1 MIAQYR
7 KIKSD
12 HPDHLLFYR
21 MGDFYELFFDDAIK
35 GADLLNITLT
45 KRGSAN
51 GVPIPMA
58 GIPHH
63 SSSSYFQRLVDQGIT
78 FAICEQVGVVQKN
91 SKDPVAREVTQI
103 ITPGTVLDE
112 DFMQGDKSH
121 SLMSIHNIGKNIAIA
136 VLNLGKSSIEFCE
149 CENLDDIERL
159 ITLYDPSEI
168 LISEKQISFF
178 KKISNLTVRPDWEFY
193 QQANYKL
200 ICDYFKINNLNTF
213 SCNDKPTVISVIG
226 SILHYLS
233 FTKQTNKNKINN
245 IIQMVEDE
253 IIKLDQATLKH
264 MVYGTGKKDLSSL
277 YNFLNHTNTP
287 MGDRLLRTWC
297 GKPTLTINELYDRQ
311 KIVQYFVNSN
321 QTHIVRNLLK
331 GFHDLERCGARLQK
345 QNIKPNELI
354 KLAHSLKR
362 LPELQKQIEFA
373 NATDYLPIINLE
385 ELAQLIDKTIYNPL
399 PDEEDIHKKQYII
412 NDHINDE
419 LDRFRTLGAHGDFL
433 VMFEKQEQERLKNN
447 KIKVGFNKL
456 QGYYIE
462 ISKLQNVQIPENYIR
477 RQTLKSA
484 ERYVTEELE
493 AFEKTIVT
501 NQTKAKTLETSLYQ
515 QFIESLEPCITDLKK
530 VSESIAKLDALLSL
544 SYCSQSNNWILP
556 KFCDEDNL
564 IEIKDGFHPLV
575 AASLEHGFIAN
586 DTYLD
591 QSQCL
596 SIITGP
602 NMGGKSTYM
611 RQTAIIV
618 IMAYI
623 GSMVPAKH
631 CQLGKIDQIFTRIGA
646 NDDIVKGQSTFMVEM
661 QETAFILRNATSKSL
676 VIMDEIGRGTSTFD
690 GLSIA
695 YACAS
700 QIANKIKCLCLFA
713 THYFELTQLESLYP
727 TVTNWHVSAKEDQ
740 NELIFLHK
748 VLKGA
753 ANKSYGIAVAQLAG
767 IPSDT
772 ILIAKEKLHKL
783 EINKHELDTPQLSVN
798 FIISQIQDLDVNQLS
813 PKDAWDFLQKLQQL
827 TCETVV

>member
-7 KIKSD
+7 KIKNE

-51 GVPIPMA
+51 GAPIPMA

-63 SSSSYFQRLVDQGIT
+63 SASGYFQRLVDQNIT

-103 ITPGTVLDE
+103 VTPGTVLDE
-112 DFMQGDKSH
+112 DFMQDAKSH
-121 SLMSIHNIGKNIAIA
+121 ALMSLYLIGNCIA
-136 VLNLGKSSIEFCE
+136 VAILNLSKSTIEYTE
-149 CENLDDIERL
+149 CETIDDVLRL

-168 LISEKQISFF
+168 LISEKQIQSF
-178 KKISNLTVRPDWEFY
+178 KAIPNITIRPDWDYY
-193 QQANYKL
+193 QQANHKL
-200 ICDYFKINNLNTF
+200 ICDYFNISNLNAF
-213 SCNDKPTVISVIG
+213 SCDGKPNIISAIG
-226 SILHYLS
+226 SILNYLA
-233 FTKQTNKNKINN
+233 FTKQGKTNQVKNIAE
-245 IIQMVEDE
+245 IIQKD

-264 MVYGTGKKDLSSL
+264 MVYGSNKNDPAALFT
-277 YNFLNHTNTP
+277 FLNHTKTP

-297 GKPTLTINELYDRQ
+297 GRPTSSLHELFQRQ
-311 KIVQYFVNSN
+311 KVIKHFVESP
-321 QTHIVRNLLK
+321 QTQFVKQLLK
-331 GFHDLERCGARLQK
+331 GFHDLERCAARIQK
-345 QNIKPNELI
+345 RTIKSSELI
-354 KLAHSLKR
+354 KLSSSLKR
-362 LPELQKQIEFA
+362 LPELKVYVTEA
-373 NATDYLPIINLE
+373 RALDYLPLTTMDD
-385 ELAQLIDKTIYNPL
+385 LATVIEQTIYNPL
-399 PDEEDIHKKQYII
+399 SETHDSQTKQYII
-412 NDHINDE
+412 NHGVDE
-419 LDRFRTLGAHGDFL
+419 SLDRYRSLSAHGDFL
-433 VMFEKQEQERLKNN
+433 TMFEKQEQERLNNN
-447 KIKVGFNKL
+447 KVKVGFNRL

-462 ISKLQNVQIPENYIR
+462 ISKSQNVVIPDNYIR

-493 AFEKTIVT
+493 AFEKTILT
-501 NQTKAKTLETSLYQ
+501 NQAKAKALEATIFET
-515 QFIESLEPCITDLKK
+515 FIESLTDAIDALKHI
-530 VSESIAKLDALLSL
+530 SESIAKLDALLSL
-544 SYCSQSNNWILP
+544 SHCAQNNWVLP
-556 KFCDEDNL
+556 TFNETSQL
-564 IEIKDGFHPLV
+564 IDIEGGFHPMV
-575 AASLEHGFIAN
+575 AASLEQGFIAN
-586 DTYLD
+586 DTHLTND
-591 QSQCL
+591 RCL

-611 RQTAIIV
+611 RQTALITILGY
-618 IMAYI
+618 M
-623 GSMVPAKH
+623 GSMVPAKR
-631 CQLGKIDQIFTRIGA
+631 CELGKIDQIFTRVGA
-646 NDDIVKGQSTFMVEM
+646 HDDIIKGQSTFMVEM
-661 QETAFILRNATSKSL
+661 QETAFILRNATANSL

-727 TVTNWHVSAKEDQ
+727 SVTNWHVAAKEDQ

-767 IPSDT
+767 IPADT
-772 ILIAKEKLHKL
+772 ILMAKEKLHKL
-783 EINKHELDTPQLSVN
+783 ELNKNELNTPQLSVN
-798 FIISQIQDLDVNQLS
+798 FIIAQIQKMDVNNLS
-813 PKDAWDFLQKLQQL
+813 PKEAWDYLSKLQEL
-827 TCETVV
+827 VNETII